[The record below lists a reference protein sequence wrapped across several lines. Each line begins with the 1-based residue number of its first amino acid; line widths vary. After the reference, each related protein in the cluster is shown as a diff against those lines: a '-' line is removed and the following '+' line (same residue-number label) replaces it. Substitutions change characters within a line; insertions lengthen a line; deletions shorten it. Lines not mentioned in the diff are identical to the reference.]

1 MDSAADWVFSGQMQ
15 NLGINRTN
23 ISYNQ
28 VYRSLRY
35 LKIKEREACSN
46 LPDSVTELV
55 TEDGCKVYLVGTI
68 HYSRKSIMDV
78 QQVIQ
83 MVQPDAVVVELC
95 KLREPFLTL
104 DKRVI
109 EEADKLDLN
118 KIQALMKQ
126 LGVWPTL
133 WLILLLKISA
143 IQTKELGILPGGE
156 FRQAYREAQKIPFC
170 QIYVGD
176 RPFLITLKRF
186 AATISAW
193 DLVKTLI
200 GLHFISQPN
209 AICKEVVQQIKKNH
223 DFDQTVQL
231 MKAESPA
238 LYRTFVVER
247 DIYLTQS
254 LKDVAKPI
262 LLPKISPS
270 EPQQVIPSVVV
281 GVVGCAHVAGIKKY
295 WNKQLNTQ
303 ELLRLPDP
311 SLLSRILQVTSVIAV
326 YGLKTY
332 FYYKIAQIVI
342 WLFA

>member
-1 MDSAADWVFSGQMQ
+1 MQ
-15 NLGINRTN
+15 NLGNNWTN

-28 VYRSLRY
+28 VYRSLRNV
-35 LKIKEREACSN
+35 IKEREMCSN

-78 QQVIQ
+78 KQVIQ

-95 KLREPFLTL
+95 KQRESLLTL
-104 DKRVI
+104 DERI
-109 EEADKLDLN
+109 LEEAGKLDFNTIL
-118 KIQALMKQ
+118 ALMKQ
-126 LGVWPTL
+126 LGVRSAL

-143 IQTKELGILPGGE
+143 ILTKQLDILPGGE

-170 QIYVGD
+170 QIYLGD
-176 RPFLITLKRF
+176 RPFLITLKRLT
-186 AATISAW
+186 AAVSAW
-193 DLVKTLI
+193 DLVKALI
-200 GLHFISQPN
+200 GVCFISQPT
-209 AICKEVVQQIKKNH
+209 AIRKEVVQQIKENH
-223 DFDQTVQL
+223 DFSQDLKQ
-231 MKAESPA
+231 MKAETPA
-238 LYRTFVVER
+238 FYRTFVVER
-247 DIYLTQS
+247 DICLTQS

-262 LLPKISPS
+262 LLPKISPF

-281 GVVGCAHVAGIKKY
+281 GVVGCAHVPGIKKY

-303 ELLRLPDP
+303 ELFRLPDP
-311 SLLSRILQVTSVIAV
+311 SLLSRIFQITSVVAV